1 MLSKTDKNE
10 EENEFELE
18 EEFDDDELMYKLR
31 EERMAQLKRD
41 GQKDT
46 NEYGDGHLTTFK
58 NEREV
63 MSLCTSIPRL
73 ILLFTHPDFKRCAV
87 MHRHLALLAKKRTNA
102 RFVCIDACSAP
113 FMVLQM
119 TVKVLPCVVV
129 IKDGHAIQRLVGFTG
144 LNSPEGEDFET
155 KALDDWLL
163 KTKIFD

>member
-1 MLSKTDKNE
+1 MLTSRDE
-10 EENEFELE
+10 ELLEGVE

-46 NEYGDGHLTTFK
+46 NEYGDGRLTTFT

-73 ILLFTHPDFKRCAV
+73 ILLFTHADFKRCAV
-87 MHRHLALLAKKRTNA
+87 MHRHLALLAKQRTKA

-119 TVKVLPCVVV
+119 TVKVLPCLVV
-129 IKDGHAIQRLVGFTG
+129 IKDGHAIERLVGFAG
-144 LNSPEGEDFET
+144 LNSLDGEDFET
-155 KALDDWLL
+155 KALDNWLL